1 MAHLAFRDESLLK
14 SAMAPYRPDVGTAER
29 EYAFPVTLLVDKE
42 VIPEKL
48 FTVLNLIYQPSVL
61 RLNSKWQHD
70 DSLIV
75 IAGGSYAISP
85 NLFFGAEVRHENF
98 AQNGN
103 LNAHALFAGPQLFVR
118 VAKDF
123 TAKIAWAAQIPDVAA
138 HRLDLMN
145 YQRHQVELQLAYS
158 F

>member
-1 MAHLAFRDESLLK
+1 LAHLAFGMNLSLNPQWRRTDPT
-14 SAMAPYRPDVGTAER
+14 SGQQSEN
-29 EYAFPVTLLVDKE
+29 YAFPVILLVDKE
-42 VIPEKL
+42 AIPEKL

-61 RLNSKWQHD
+61 RLNSKSQYD

-85 NLFFGAEVRHENF
+85 NLLFGAEVRHENF

-123 TAKIAWAAQIPDVAA
+123 TAKIAWAAQIPDVAT
-138 HRLDLMN
+138 HRLDLMD
-145 YQRHQVELQLAYS
+145 YQRHQAELQLAYS